1 MKLDTR
7 KAGDVVV
14 VSLSGRLDV
23 QLSADI
29 EKEIHRIIESEP
41 ESHFLLNLKDINYL
55 SSSGIR
61 IFVSTMRI
69 LKDNN
74 KKLKLCQMDNNAK
87 KIFEIVE
94 LMDMFDI
101 YDTEKEALDSF

>member
-1 MKLDTR
+1 MKLKTKKIKDINI
-7 KAGDVVV
+7 

-29 EKEIHRIIESEP
+29 EKEIHKIIESEP
-41 ESHFLLNLKDINYL
+41 ECHFLLNLKDINYL

-69 LKDNN
+69 LKEKDR
-74 KKLKLCQMDNNAK
+74 KLKLCEMDNNAK

-101 YDTEKEALDSF
+101 YDTEEEALNSF

>member
-1 MKLDTR
+1 MKLKTKKVRDIIIVYL
-7 KAGDVVV
+7 A
-14 VSLSGRLDV
+14 GRLDV

-29 EKEIHRIIESEP
+29 EKEIQKTIESEP
-41 ESHFLLNLKDINYL
+41 DCHFILNLKDINYL

-69 LKDNN
+69 LKERD
-74 KKLKLCQMDNNAK
+74 KKLKLCEMDNNAK

-101 YDTEKEALDSF
+101 HDTEEQALNSL

>member
-1 MKLDTR
+1 MNLNIK
-7 KAGDVVV
+7 KVNNVIIV
-14 VSLSGRLDV
+14 YLSGRLDV

-29 EKEIHRIIESEP
+29 EKEIIRTIESEP
-41 ESHFLLNLKDINYL
+41 QCHFILNLKETNYL

-69 LKDNN
+69 LKE
-74 KKLKLCQMDNNAK
+74 KHKALKICEMDNNAK
-87 KIFEIVE
+87 RIFEIVE

-101 YDTEKEALDSF
+101 YDTEEEALNSF

>member
-1 MKLDTR
+1 MKLKITKVR
-7 KAGDVVV
+7 GIVIVYLA
-14 VSLSGRLDV
+14 GRLDV

-29 EKEIHRIIESEP
+29 EKEIHKTIESEP
-41 ESHFLLNLKDINYL
+41 DCHFLLNLKEISYL

-69 LKDNN
+69 LKEKN
-74 KKLKLCQMDNNAK
+74 KKLKLCEMDNNAK

-94 LMDMFDI
+94 LMDLFDI
-101 YDTEKEALDSF
+101 YETEEEAIKSF

>member
-1 MKLDTR
+1 MKLNT
-7 KAGDVVV
+7 KKVKNVIV

-29 EKEIHRIIESEP
+29 EKEIHKLIESEP
-41 ESHFLLNLKDINYL
+41 GYHFLLNLKEINYL

-69 LKDNN
+69 LKE
-74 KKLKLCQMDNNAK
+74 KKYKLLLCEMDINAK

-101 YDTEKEALDSF
+101 YDTEEEALNSL